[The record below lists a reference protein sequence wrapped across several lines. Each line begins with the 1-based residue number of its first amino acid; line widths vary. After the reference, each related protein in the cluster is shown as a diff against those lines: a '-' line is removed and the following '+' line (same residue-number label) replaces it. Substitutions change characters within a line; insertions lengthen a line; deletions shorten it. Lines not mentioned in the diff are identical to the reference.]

1 MATVKQTKT
10 ITGTTSSSTWTWK
23 QVITESWN
31 DDYLTTNKSIIKV
44 QTYMGRSSNSSTAS
58 FGGTAT
64 TKIICDGTTRS
75 KSQSWNYQ
83 SFWISAGGW
92 KLIQEEEFEVTHD
105 ADGTKKITISSSLS
119 TTQFVPNSTSASGE
133 ITLTTIPRASQ
144 IGVTDADIGK
154 TSTITINKMSD
165 SFTTTLFYRI
175 KGATSWT
182 TIVTKTSLQS
192 YAFTVPTSLYSS
204 IPNATTIECEFKA
217 DTYSGTTLTGSS
229 DIVTATFTAK
239 GNPVINSSS
248 IVDTNSTTTA
258 LTGSSS
264 KIVKYAS
271 VVKAT
276 IKSTPQNSSTIKSI
290 TINGIAATLTTASGV
305 TTGVAT
311 ISGPSSNVFNIV
323 VTDSRGY
330 STTTSVTIASS
341 NFINYIPLTISAYS
355 VVRNTPTDGKVNITV
370 SGNYYNGSFGSVSNT
385 LTIQYRYR
393 EKGGTWGSWTTI
405 SNTNYTYTLTKQL
418 TGLNY
423 QKQYEF
429 ELKVIDKVKT
439 LTITGI
445 VVSKGVPI
453 VNWEESFFN
462 VNGELRKNNANI
474 FLSIYPVGSIYIS
487 TSSTNPG
494 TLFGGTWSQITDRF
508 LLAAG
513 SSYTAGNTGGAKTA
527 NISHTHTTGDCTL
540 TVNQIPSHTHN
551 QKTIGEDGNINPWVA
566 NKSGSSAGVYTRQ
579 QVAWYSSG
587 KQQVPTYGTGGG
599 AAHNHGSTGSGGSSS
614 LSIMPPYLVVY
625 VWKRT
630 A

>member
-1 MATVKQTKT
+1 M
-10 ITGTTSSSTWTWK
+10 
-23 QVITESWN
+23 
-31 DDYLTTNKSIIKV
+31 
-44 QTYMGRSSNSSTAS
+44 
-58 FGGTAT
+58 
-64 TKIICDGTTRS
+64 
-75 KSQSWNYQ
+75 
-83 SFWISAGGW
+83 
-92 KLIQEEEFEVTHD
+92 
-105 ADGTKKITISSSLS
+105 
-119 TTQFVPNSTSASGE
+119 
-133 ITLTTIPRASQ
+133 
-144 IGVTDADIGK
+144 
-154 TSTITINKMSD
+154 
-165 SFTTTLFYRI
+165 
-175 KGATSWT
+175 
-182 TIVTKTSLQS
+182 
-192 YAFTVPTSLYSS
+192 
-204 IPNATTIECEFKA
+204 
-217 DTYSGTTLTGSS
+217 
-229 DIVTATFTAK
+229 
-239 GNPVINSSS
+239 
-248 IVDTNSTTTA
+248 
-258 LTGSSS
+258 
-264 KIVKYAS
+264 
-271 VVKAT
+271 
-276 IKSTPQNSSTIKSI
+276 
-290 TINGIAATLTTASGV
+290 
-305 TTGVAT
+305 
-311 ISGPSSNVFNIV
+311 
-323 VTDSRGY
+323 
-330 STTTSVTIASS
+330 
-341 NFINYIPLTISAYS
+341 
-355 VVRNTPTDGKVNITV
+355 
-370 SGNYYNGSFGSVSNT
+370 
-385 LTIQYRYR
+385 TIQYRYR

>member
-341 NFINYIPLTISAYS
+341 NFINYIPLTISE
-355 VVRNTPTDGKVNITV
+355 VRTC
-370 SGNYYNGSFGSVSNT
+370 YC
-385 LTIQYRYR
+385 
-393 EKGGTWGSWTTI
+393 
-405 SNTNYTYTLTKQL
+405 YT
-418 TGLNY
+418 
-423 QKQYEF
+423 
-429 ELKVIDKVKT
+429 
-439 LTITGI
+439 
-445 VVSKGVPI
+445 
-453 VNWEESFFN
+453 
-462 VNGELRKNNANI
+462 
-474 FLSIYPVGSIYIS
+474 
-487 TSSTNPG
+487 
-494 TLFGGTWSQITDRF
+494 
-508 LLAAG
+508 
-513 SSYTAGNTGGAKTA
+513 
-527 NISHTHTTGDCTL
+527 CC
-540 TVNQIPSHTHN
+540 
-551 QKTIGEDGNINPWVA
+551 
-566 NKSGSSAGVYTRQ
+566 
-579 QVAWYSSG
+579 
-587 KQQVPTYGTGGG
+587 
-599 AAHNHGSTGSGGSSS
+599 
-614 LSIMPPYLVVY
+614 
-625 VWKRT
+625 
-630 A
+630 